1 MYAPIVLFAFNRL
14 EPLKRCV
21 ASLMQNSEAAASDLI
36 VYVDGARP
44 NY

>member
-1 MYAPIVLFAFNRL
+1 MYAPIIIFAFNRL

-44 NY
+44 NN